1 MTINIKVKYT
11 DDSGDKKKIYGKV
24 PVFEIDSKEYRP
36 NINNNNHLVLY
47 TDSTDTIQV
56 NFDIE
61 YNVNNPFYFSS
72 IKHTES
78 GYIESI
84 MIRGSFPQTGIFS
97 LNVHET
103 YYFYGIGNKLD
114 SPDNFDIQLEGTISF
129 TNNQNKATKPIDYK
143 NRNVY
148 TYMAKLNDKMY
159 AVIEDMLNY
168 LDFYK
173 VTRERIGLFNMNLF
187 IKNPTFYL
195 LNSFERQIGKD
206 GTSGK
211 EFTKIYEIEN
221 NPFYK
226 KIINILDRSITDN
239 LSDTQTISNVL
250 YCYTIEIVNAFNNKD
265 NSPNN
270 DFIYQSGDNNLIDLF
285 VKSLPVN
292 GGLYT
297 SNNIINPISRL
308 LLLALINGTSSNS
321 IFFSSDASGFTQT
334 LTNIVDT
341 LNNYNPSNPQVA
353 RLLKEYKN
361 TKNKTNIFN
370 INFIINLLNS
380 VL

>member
-24 PVFEIDSKEYRP
+24 PVFEIDNKEYRP
-36 NINNNNHLVLY
+36 NINNNNHFILY
-47 TDSTDTIQV
+47 TDSTDTVQV
-56 NFDIE
+56 NFIVENDI
-61 YNVNNPFYFSS
+61 NNPFYLSS
-72 IKHTES
+72 IEKDTEINIITPS
-78 GYIESI
+78 SNTFLKTLE
-84 MIRGSFPQTGIFS
+84 
-97 LNVHET
+97 VDEV
-103 YYFYGIGNKLD
+103 YYFYGINND
-114 SPDNFDIQLEGTISF
+114 ITDENNIQLEGTISF
-129 TNNQNKATKPIDYK
+129 TNNQNNATKPIDYTD
-143 NRNVY
+143 RNVY
-148 TYMAKLNDKMY
+148 TYMAILNDKMY

-221 NPFYK
+221 NDFYK
-226 KIINILDRSITDN
+226 KIINILDRSIKDN

-250 YCYTIEIVNAFNNKD
+250 YCYTIEIVNAFNSKD
-265 NSPNN
+265 NSTNN
-270 DFIYQSGDNNLIDLF
+270 DFIYQSGQNNLIDLF

-321 IFFSSDASGFTQT
+321 IFFSSDASGFTDT

-341 LNNYNPSNPQVA
+341 LDDYNPSNSQVA

>member
-1 MTINIKVKYT
+1 M
-11 DDSGDKKKIYGKV
+11 
-24 PVFEIDSKEYRP
+24 
-36 NINNNNHLVLY
+36 
-47 TDSTDTIQV
+47 
-56 NFDIE
+56 
-61 YNVNNPFYFSS
+61 
-72 IKHTES
+72 
-78 GYIESI
+78 
-84 MIRGSFPQTGIFS
+84 
-97 LNVHET
+97 
-103 YYFYGIGNKLD
+103 
-114 SPDNFDIQLEGTISF
+114 ISF
-129 TNNQNKATKPIDYK
+129 RDQKP
-143 NRNVY
+143 
-148 TYMAKLNDKMY
+148 
-159 AVIEDMLNY
+159 
-168 LDFYK
+168 
-173 VTRERIGLFNMNLF
+173 
-187 IKNPTFYL
+187 
-195 LNSFERQIGKD
+195 
-206 GTSGK
+206 K
-211 EFTKIYEIEN
+211 EEN
-221 NPFYK
+221 NLMRFE
-226 KIINILDRSITDN
+226 S
-239 LSDTQTISNVL
+239 LSPHS
-250 YCYTIEIVNAFNNKD
+250 FNNKD

-341 LNNYNPSNPQVA
+341 LNDYNPSNPQVA

>member
-24 PVFEIDSKEYRP
+24 PLFEIDSKEYRP

-47 TDSTDTIQV
+47 TDSTDNISV

-61 YNVNNPFYFSS
+61 YDVNNPFYFSS
-72 IKHTES
+72 ITHTES
-78 GYIESI
+78 GYLESI
-84 MIRGSFPQTGIFS
+84 MITGSSPQTGSFS

-103 YYFYGIGNKLD
+103 YYFYGVGNKLN

-129 TNNQNKATKPIDYK
+129 TNNQNKATKPIDYI

-148 TYMAKLNDKMY
+148 TYMAILNDKMY
-159 AVIEDMLNY
+159 AVIENILNY

-173 VTRERIGLFNMNLF
+173 VIRERIGLFNMNLF

-206 GTSGK
+206 GTNGK
-211 EFTKIYEIEN
+211 EFTTIYEIEN
-221 NPFYK
+221 NDFYK

-270 DFIYQSGDNNLIDLF
+270 DFIYQSGSNNLIELF

-321 IFFSSDASGFTQT
+321 IFFSSDASGFTDT

-341 LNNYNPSNPQVA
+341 LDDYNPSNLQVA
-353 RLLKEYKN
+353 NLLKEYKN

>member
-11 DDSGDKKKIYGKV
+11 DNSGDKKEIYGKV

-36 NINNNNHLVLY
+36 NINNNNHLILY
-47 TDSTDTIQV
+47 TDSTDNIQV
-56 NFDIE
+56 NFNIE
-61 YNVNNPFYFSS
+61 KDTNNPFYFSS
-72 IKHTES
+72 IENDTES
-78 GYIESI
+78 KIITPSSTTFLKTLKVDE
-84 MIRGSFPQTGIFS
+84 
-97 LNVHET
+97 V
-103 YYFYGIGNKLD
+103 YYFYGINND
-114 SPDNFDIQLEGTISF
+114 ITDENNIQLEGTISF
-129 TNNQNKATKPIDYK
+129 TNNSNEATKPIDYK
-143 NRNVY
+143 QKDVY
-148 TYMAKLNDKMY
+148 TYMAILNDKMY

-168 LDFYK
+168 LDFDK
-173 VTRERIGLFNMNLF
+173 VTSEKIGLFNMNLF

-211 EFTKIYEIEN
+211 EFTTIYEIEN

-226 KIINILDRSITDN
+226 KIINILDRSMTDS

-250 YCYTIEIVNAFNNKD
+250 YCYIIEIIDTYNEDTSNTT
-265 NSPNN
+265 
-270 DFIYQSGDNNLIDLF
+270 DFIYQSGENNLIDLF

-321 IFFSSDASGFTQT
+321 IFYSSGTNGFSPT
-334 LTNIVDT
+334 LTNIVNA
-341 LNNYNPSNPQVA
+341 LNDYNPSNSQVSK
-353 RLLKEYKN
+353 LLKEYKN
-361 TKNKTNIFN
+361 TKNKINTFN